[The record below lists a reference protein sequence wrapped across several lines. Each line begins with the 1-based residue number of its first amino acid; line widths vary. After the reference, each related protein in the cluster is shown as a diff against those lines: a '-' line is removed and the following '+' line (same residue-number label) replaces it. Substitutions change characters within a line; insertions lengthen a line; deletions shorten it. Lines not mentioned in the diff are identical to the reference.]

1 MITQPESLQGGDAM
15 FSLDC
20 DWGRKVLWLEFVF
33 TLMPCAVC
41 GHGEP
46 QETCQGPADSTSWK
60 VSFHWKPEKRDV
72 TAHTAQPAARILRR
86 RVTAVTS
93 AHTHDS
99 PCVEKEEWR

>member
-20 DWGRKVLWLEFVF
+20 DWGREVLWLEFVF

-46 QETCQGPADSTSWK
+46 QGD
-60 VSFHWKPEKRDV
+60 VSRPRGQHKLKGFVSLE
-72 TAHTAQPAARILRR
+72 AREARR
-86 RVTAVTS
+86 
-93 AHTHDS
+93 DS
-99 PCVEKEEWR
+99 PLCTASRPYFEKTCDGGDVRLHP